1 MPLAQGTRGAN
12 KPKTSASTLL
22 AYRFVQNRAWHGGMF
37 KVMLR
42 NLSWR
47 YFDFWLLGAVVLATA
62 FGTTMIRSAV
72 AGNELLLPLID
83 RQIYFALVGIVVIFL
98 VAAIDYRYWMAL
110 YRPIF
115 LVMSI
120 LLFSLFL
127 SAQEVFGA
135 ARWFQVGVLFVQP
148 TEFAKI
154 AAILLLAR
162 YFDRTQNHP
171 RDLRW
176 IIVGFIWVMGL
187 AIWILLQPN
196 LSNVVVLMVI
206 LASLLW
212 FNGIQLKHLLLFA
225 VIGFLTISTV
235 ATLSVLRI
243 RIPFLQVYQQD
254 RITNFI
260 LPDENAT
267 FGEKY
272 NVDQAKIAIGSGG
285 LFGKGYGHGT
295 QTQLR
300 FLKVRHTDFVFSVI
314 SEEFGLVGSLLVIV
328 IIGLVV
334 WRCLRAAQK
343 ARDVAGMCIAY
354 GVATL
359 ILFQG
364 LVNISMN
371 LNIVPVS
378 GLPLP
383 FISYGGS
390 GLTSLMLGIG
400 LVESVAMRHRQLE
413 F

>member
-1 MPLAQGTRGAN
+1 
-12 KPKTSASTLL
+12 
-22 AYRFVQNRAWHGGMF
+22 
-37 KVMLR
+37 MLK
-42 NLSWR
+42 NVSWR
-47 YFDFWLLGAVVLATA
+47 YFDFWLLGAVILATA

-72 AGNELLLPLID
+72 AGNEELNPLIQ
-83 RQIYFALVGIVVIFL
+83 RQIYFALLGIVLIF
-98 VAAIDYRYWMAL
+98 VVGAIDYRYWMAL

-115 LVMSI
+115 IVMSV
-120 LLFSLFL
+120 LLFALFL
-127 SAQEVFGA
+127 SAQAVFGA

-162 YFDRTQNHP
+162 YFDKNQNRP

-176 IIVGFIWVMGL
+176 IIGAFIWVMGL
-187 AIWILLQPN
+187 GIWILLQPN

-206 LASLLW
+206 LGSLLW
-212 FNGIQLKHLLLFA
+212 FNGIQLKHLAVFA
-225 VIGFLTISTV
+225 FIGIFLVGTIV
-235 ATLSVLRI
+235 TLSTLGI
-243 RIPFLQVYQQD
+243 RIPGLQEYQQQ
-254 RITNFI
+254 RIANFI
-260 LPDENAT
+260 VPDKNAT
-267 FGEKY
+267 FGATY
-272 NVDQAKIAIGSGG
+272 NVSQALIAIGSGG

-300 FLKVRHTDFVFSVI
+300 FLKVRHTDFIFSAI
-314 SEEFGLVGSLLVIV
+314 SEEFGLVGSVLVI
-328 IIGLVV
+328 IIIVLVL

-343 ARDVAGMCIAY
+343 ARDVAGMNIAY

-359 ILFQG
+359 IFFQG
-364 LVNISMN
+364 MVNIGVN

-400 LVESVAMRHRQLE
+400 LVESVAMRQKLLD

>member
-1 MPLAQGTRGAN
+1 
-12 KPKTSASTLL
+12 
-22 AYRFVQNRAWHGGMF
+22 
-37 KVMLR
+37 MLR
-42 NLSWR
+42 NISWR

-72 AGNELLLPLID
+72 AGNEVLLPLVD
-83 RQIYFALVGIVVIFL
+83 RQIYFALVGLALIFL

-110 YRPIF
+110 YRFI
-115 LVMSI
+115 VVIMSL
-120 LLFSLFL
+120 LLFALFL
-127 SAQEVFGA
+127 NAQAVFGA
-135 ARWFQVGVLFVQP
+135 ARWFSVGVLFLQP

-162 YFDRTQNHP
+162 YFERTQNQP

-176 IIVGFIWVMGL
+176 IFGAFLWVMSL

-196 LSNVVVLMVI
+196 LSNVVVLMVL
-206 LASLLW
+206 LAVLLW
-212 FNGIQLKHLLLFA
+212 FNGIQLKHLLLFGL
-225 VIGFLTISTV
+225 VGFLSIATFV
-235 ATLSVLRI
+235 TLSLLDI
-243 RIPFLQVYQQD
+243 RIPFVQEYQQQ
-254 RITNFI
+254 RIVNFV

-267 FGEKY
+267 FGERY
-272 NVDQAKIAIGSGG
+272 NVEQALIAIGSGG
-285 LFGKGYGHGT
+285 WFGQGYGHGT

-300 FLKVRHTDFVFSVI
+300 FLKVRHTDFIFSAI
-314 SEEFGLVGSLLVIV
+314 SEEFGLAGSLLVIV
-328 IIGLVV
+328 IIVLVI
-334 WRCLRAAQK
+334 WRCLRTAQK
-343 ARDVAGMCIAY
+343 ARDVAGMNIAY

-359 ILFQG
+359 VFFQG
-364 LVNISMN
+364 MVNISMN

-390 GLTSLMLGIG
+390 GLTALMLGVG

>member
-1 MPLAQGTRGAN
+1 
-12 KPKTSASTLL
+12 
-22 AYRFVQNRAWHGGMF
+22 
-37 KVMLR
+37 MLR
-42 NLSWR
+42 NISWR

-72 AGNELLLPLID
+72 AENEVLLPVID
-83 RQIYFALVGIVVIFL
+83 RQIYFAVVGVALIFVI
-98 VAAIDYRYWMAL
+98 AAIDYRYWMAL

-115 LVMSI
+115 IVI
-120 LLFSLFL
+120 SLFL
-127 SAQEVFGA
+127 IALYLSATAVFGA
-135 ARWFQVGVLFVQP
+135 ARWFSVGVLFLQP

-162 YFDRTQNHP
+162 YFDKAQNQP

-176 IIVGFIWVMGL
+176 IFSAFLWTMGIGF
-187 AIWILLQPN
+187 WILIQPN

-212 FNGIQLKHLLLFA
+212 FNGIQLKHLLLFG
-225 VIGFLTISTV
+225 VIGFLGIATIV
-235 ATLSVLRI
+235 TLSIFDIL
-243 RIPFLQVYQQD
+243 IPFLQEYQQQ

-260 LPDENAT
+260 LPDPNAT
-267 FGEKY
+267 FGATY
-272 NVDQAKIAIGSGG
+272 NVQQALIAIGSGG
-285 LFGKGYGHGT
+285 LFGQGYGHGT

-300 FLKVRHTDFVFSVI
+300 FLKVRHTDFIFSAI

-328 IIGLVV
+328 IIMLVI
-334 WRCLRAAQK
+334 WRCLRTAQK
-343 ARDVAGMCIAY
+343 ARDVAGMNIAY

-359 ILFQG
+359 IFFQG
-364 LVNISMN
+364 MVNIGVN

-400 LVESVAMRHRQLE
+400 LVESVAMRHKQME

>member
-1 MPLAQGTRGAN
+1 
-12 KPKTSASTLL
+12 
-22 AYRFVQNRAWHGGMF
+22 
-37 KVMLR
+37 MLR
-42 NLSWR
+42 DISWR

-72 AGNELLLPLID
+72 AGNEELLPLIN
-83 RQIYFALVGIVVIFL
+83 RQIYFALAGLVLIFV
-98 VAAIDYRYWMAL
+98 VAAIDYAFWMAI

-115 LVMSI
+115 IVMSL
-120 LLFSLFL
+120 LLFFLFL
-127 SAQEVFGA
+127 NAQEVFGA

-162 YFDRTQNHP
+162 YFDKTEHQP

-176 IIVGFIWVMGL
+176 IISAFLWTMGL

-212 FNGIQLKHLLLFA
+212 FNGMELKHIALFGG
-225 VIGFLTISTV
+225 IGFLLIGTIV
-235 ATLSVLRI
+235 ILSVAGVD
-243 RIPFLQVYQQD
+243 IPFLQDYQQQ
-254 RITNFI
+254 RIVNFL
-260 LPDENAT
+260 LPDRNAT
-267 FGEKY
+267 FGATY
-272 NVDQAKIAIGSGG
+272 NVQQALIAIGSGG
-285 LFGKGYGHGT
+285 LFGLGYGHGT

-300 FLKVRHTDFVFSVI
+300 FLKVRHTDFIFSAI
-314 SEEFGLVGSLLVIV
+314 SEEFGLIGALFVIVVIVLVI
-328 IIGLVV
+328 

-343 ARDVAGMCIAY
+343 ARDVAGMTIAY

-359 ILFQG
+359 IFFQG
-364 LVNISMN
+364 MVNIGVN

-400 LVESVAMRHRQLE
+400 LVESVAMRYKQLD

>member
-1 MPLAQGTRGAN
+1 
-12 KPKTSASTLL
+12 
-22 AYRFVQNRAWHGGMF
+22 MF
-37 KVMLR
+37 RDV
-42 NLSWR
+42 SWR

-72 AGNELLLPLID
+72 AGNEVLLPLIN
-83 RQIYFALVGIVVIFL
+83 RQIYFALAGLVVIF
-98 VAAIDYRYWMAL
+98 VFAAIDYRFWMAL
-110 YRPIF
+110 YRPI
-115 LVMSI
+115 LIVTSV
-120 LLFSLFL
+120 LLISLYL
-127 SAQEVFGA
+127 SAQEAVFGA
-135 ARWFQVGVLFVQP
+135 VRWFQVGVLFLQP

-154 AAILLLAR
+154 ATILLLAR
-162 YFDRTQNHP
+162 YFDKTQDRP

-176 IIVGFIWVMGL
+176 IVVAFIWVMSLG
-187 AIWILLQPN
+187 IWILLQPN

-212 FNGIQLKHLLLFA
+212 FNGIQLKHIAIFGGVAILA
-225 VIGFLTISTV
+225 VGSVVI
-235 ATLSVLRI
+235 LSAAGVK
-243 RIPFLQVYQQD
+243 IPFLQDYQQQ
-254 RITNFI
+254 RIVNFI
-260 LPDENAT
+260 LPDPNAT
-267 FGEKY
+267 FGATY
-272 NVDQAKIAIGSGG
+272 NVQQALVAIGSGG
-285 LFGKGYGHGT
+285 LFGKGYGHGS

-300 FLKVRHTDFVFSVI
+300 FLKVRHTDFIFSAI
-314 SEEFGLVGSLLVIV
+314 SEEFGLVGSLLVILIIVLV
-328 IIGLVV
+328 I

-343 ARDVAGMCIAY
+343 ARDVAGMTIAY

-359 ILFQG
+359 IFFQG
-364 LVNISMN
+364 MVNIGVN

>member
-1 MPLAQGTRGAN
+1 
-12 KPKTSASTLL
+12 
-22 AYRFVQNRAWHGGMF
+22 
-37 KVMLR
+37 MLR

-62 FGTTMIRSAV
+62 FGTTMIRSAI
-72 AGNELLLPLID
+72 AGNEELLPLIN
-83 RQIYFALVGIVVIFL
+83 RQIYFALAGLVLIFI
-98 VAAIDYRYWMAL
+98 VAAVDYHFWLSIYK
-110 YRPIF
+110 PIF
-115 LVMSI
+115 FVMSI

-127 SAQEVFGA
+127 SAQAVFGA

-162 YFDRTQNHP
+162 YFDKVQNQA

-176 IIVGFIWVMGL
+176 VFFAFFWVMGL

-212 FNGIQLKHLLLFA
+212 LNGMELKHIALLGGT
-225 VIGFLTISTV
+225 GFLLIATIV
-235 ATLSVLRI
+235 ILSVAGI
-243 RIPFLQVYQQD
+243 RVPFLQEYQQQ
-254 RITNFI
+254 RIVNFI
-260 LPDENAT
+260 LPDQEAT
-267 FGEKY
+267 FGATY
-272 NVDQAKIAIGSGG
+272 NVQQALIAIGSGG
-285 LFGKGYGHGT
+285 WFGTGYGHGT

-300 FLKVRHTDFVFSVI
+300 FLKVRHTDFIFSAI
-314 SEEFGLVGSLLVIV
+314 SEEFGLAGALFVVVVIFL
-328 IIGLVV
+328 II
-334 WRCLRAAQK
+334 WRCLRIAQK
-343 ARDVAGMCIAY
+343 AYDVAGMSIAY

-359 ILFQG
+359 IFFQG
-364 LVNISMN
+364 MVNIGVN

-400 LVESVAMRHRQLE
+400 LVESVSMRYKQMD

>member
-1 MPLAQGTRGAN
+1 
-12 KPKTSASTLL
+12 
-22 AYRFVQNRAWHGGMF
+22 
-37 KVMLR
+37 MLR
-42 NLSWR
+42 GLSWR

-72 AGNELLLPLID
+72 AGNEVLMPLIN
-83 RQIYFALVGIVVIFL
+83 RQIYFALLGLAVIFV

-120 LLFSLFL
+120 LLFALFL
-127 SAQEVFGA
+127 SAQAVFGA
-135 ARWFQVGVLFVQP
+135 ARWFSVGVLFLQP

-154 AAILLLAR
+154 VAILLLAR
-162 YFDRTQNHP
+162 YFDKTQNQP

-176 IIVGFIWVMGL
+176 IIVAFLWVMGL

-206 LASLLW
+206 LGALLW
-212 FNGIQLKHLLLFA
+212 FNGIQLKHLLLFG
-225 VIGFLTISTV
+225 VIGALLIGAIV
-235 ATLSVLRI
+235 GLSVLGI
-243 RIPFLQVYQQD
+243 RIPFLQEYQQQ
-254 RITNFI
+254 RITNFF
-260 LPDENAT
+260 LPDPNAT
-267 FGEKY
+267 FGATY
-272 NVDQAKIAIGSGG
+272 NVQQALIAIGSGG
-285 LFGKGYGHGT
+285 LFGQGYGHGS

-300 FLKVRHTDFVFSVI
+300 FLKVRHTDFIFSAVA
-314 SEEFGLVGSLLVIV
+314 EEFGLVGALLVIV
-328 IIGLVV
+328 IIILII
-334 WRCLRAAQK
+334 WRCLRTAQK
-343 ARDVAGMCIAY
+343 ARDVAGMNIAY
-354 GVATL
+354 GVAVL
-359 ILFQG
+359 IFFQG
-364 LVNISMN
+364 MVNIGVN

-400 LVESVAMRHRQLE
+400 LVQSVAMRHRQLE

>member
-1 MPLAQGTRGAN
+1 
-12 KPKTSASTLL
+12 
-22 AYRFVQNRAWHGGMF
+22 
-37 KVMLR
+37 MLR
-42 NLSWR
+42 DISWR

-62 FGTTMIRSAV
+62 FGTTMIRSAI
-72 AGNELLLPLID
+72 AGNEELLPLIN
-83 RQIYFALVGIVVIFL
+83 RQIYFALAGLVLIFI
-98 VAAIDYRYWMAL
+98 VAAVDYRFWMAI
-110 YRPIF
+110 YKPIF
-115 LVMSI
+115 FVMSL

-154 AAILLLAR
+154 ATILLLAR
-162 YFDRTQNHP
+162 YFDKTQNQP

-176 IIVGFIWVMGL
+176 IAGAFLWVMGL

-212 FNGIQLKHLLLFA
+212 FNGIQLKHIALFGGVGALLIGA
-225 VIGFLTISTV
+225 VVGLT
-235 ATLSVLRI
+235 AANI
-243 RIPFLQVYQQD
+243 RIPFLKKYQQD
-254 RITNFI
+254 RIANFI
-260 LPDENAT
+260 LPDPNAT
-267 FGEKY
+267 FGETY
-272 NVDQAKIAIGSGG
+272 NIDQAKIAIGSGG

-300 FLKVRHTDFVFSVI
+300 FLKVRHTDFIFSAV
-314 SEEFGLVGSLLVIV
+314 SEEFGLVGALSVVVILVLVI
-328 IIGLVV
+328 

-343 ARDVAGMCIAY
+343 ARDVAGMTIAY

-359 ILFQG
+359 IFFQG
-364 LVNISMN
+364 MVNIGVN

-400 LVESVAMRHRQLE
+400 LVESVAMRYKELD

>member
-1 MPLAQGTRGAN
+1 
-12 KPKTSASTLL
+12 
-22 AYRFVQNRAWHGGMF
+22 
-37 KVMLR
+37 MLR
-42 NLSWR
+42 NISWR

-72 AGNELLLPLID
+72 AGNEVLLPLIN
-83 RQIYFALVGIVVIFL
+83 RQIYFAVLGLVLIFVI
-98 VAAIDYRYWMAL
+98 AAIDYRYWMAL
-110 YRPIF
+110 YRPIAF
-115 LVMSI
+115 VMSV
-120 LLFSLFL
+120 LLFALFL
-127 SAQEVFGA
+127 SAQAVFGA
-135 ARWFQVGVLFVQP
+135 ARWFSVGVLFLQP

-162 YFDRTQNHP
+162 YFDKTQNQP

-176 IIVGFIWVMGL
+176 IIVAFIWVMGL
-187 AIWILLQPN
+187 GIWILLQPN

-206 LASLLW
+206 LGALLW
-212 FNGIQLKHLLLFA
+212 FNGIQLKHLLLFGI
-225 VIGFLTISTV
+225 IGFVAISTV
-235 ATLSVLRI
+235 VGLSAVGI
-243 RIPFLQVYQQD
+243 RIPFLQEYQQQ
-254 RITNFI
+254 RIANFI
-260 LPDENAT
+260 LPDPNAT
-267 FGEKY
+267 FGATY
-272 NVDQAKIAIGSGG
+272 NVQQALIAIGSGG

-300 FLKVRHTDFVFSVI
+300 FLKVRHTDFIFSAI

-328 IIGLVV
+328 IIVLVI
-334 WRCLRAAQK
+334 WRCIRAAQK
-343 ARDVAGMCIAY
+343 ARDVAGMTIAY

-359 ILFQG
+359 IFFQG
-364 LVNISMN
+364 MVNIGVN

>member
-1 MPLAQGTRGAN
+1 
-12 KPKTSASTLL
+12 
-22 AYRFVQNRAWHGGMF
+22 MF
-37 KVMLR
+37 R
-42 NLSWR
+42 NIPWR
-47 YFDFWLLGAVVLATA
+47 HFDFWLLGAVVLATA

-72 AGNELLLPLID
+72 AENEVLLPLIN
-83 RQIYFALVGIVVIFL
+83 RQIYFAIVGLVLIFL
-98 VAAIDYRYWMAL
+98 VATIDYRYWMAL
-110 YRPIF
+110 YRPVVF
-115 LVMSI
+115 VMSI
-120 LLFSLFL
+120 LLIALYL
-127 SAQEVFGA
+127 SAQAVFGA
-135 ARWFQVGVLFVQP
+135 ARWFSVGVLFLQP

-162 YFDRTQNHP
+162 YFDKTQNQP

-176 IIVGFIWVMGL
+176 IIGAFLWVMSL

-206 LASLLW
+206 LAILLW
-212 FNGIQLKHLLLFA
+212 FNGIQLKHLLLFG
-225 VIGFLTISTV
+225 VIGFITIGTV
-235 ATLSVLRI
+235 VTLSLLDI
-243 RIPFLQVYQQD
+243 RIPLVQEYQQQ
-254 RITNFI
+254 RIVNFI

-267 FGEKY
+267 FGERY
-272 NVDQAKIAIGSGG
+272 NVEQALIAIGSGG
-285 LFGKGYGHGT
+285 LFGQGYGHGT

-300 FLKVRHTDFVFSVI
+300 FLKVRHTDFIFSVI
-314 SEEFGLVGSLLVIV
+314 GEEFGLVGALLVIV
-328 IIGLVV
+328 IIMLVI
-334 WRCLRAAQK
+334 WRCLRTAQK
-343 ARDVAGMCIAY
+343 ARDVAGMNIAY

-390 GLTSLMLGIG
+390 GLTALMLGIG
-400 LVESVAMRHRQLE
+400 LVESVAMRHKQMD

>member
-1 MPLAQGTRGAN
+1 MTRG
-12 KPKTSASTLL
+12 T
-22 AYRFVQNRAWHGGMF
+22 
-37 KVMLR
+37 
-42 NLSWR
+42 SWR

-72 AGNELLLPLID
+72 AGNEGLVPLIN
-83 RQIYFALVGIVVIFL
+83 RQIYFAVAGLVLIFL
-98 VAAIDYRYWMAL
+98 VASIDYRYWMAL

-115 LVMSI
+115 IVMSI
-120 LLFSLFL
+120 MLFALFL
-127 SAQEVFGA
+127 SATAVFGA

-162 YFDRTQNHP
+162 YFERTQNQP

-176 IIVGFIWVMGL
+176 IIFAFLWVMGL
-187 AIWILLQPN
+187 GIWILLQPN

-206 LASLLW
+206 LAALLW
-212 FNGIQLKHLLLFA
+212 FNGIQLKHLLLFG
-225 VIGFLTISTV
+225 VIGFLGISTIFALV
-235 ATLSVLRI
+235 SFKI
-243 RIPFLQVYQQD
+243 KIPFLQDYQQR
-254 RITNFI
+254 RIENFI
-260 LPDENAT
+260 SPDPNAT
-267 FGEKY
+267 YGEKY

-300 FLKVRHTDFVFSVI
+300 FLKVRHTDFIFSAI

-328 IIGLVV
+328 IIVLVI

-343 ARDVAGMCIAY
+343 ARDVAGMNIAY
-354 GVATL
+354 GVAIL
-359 ILFQG
+359 IFFQG
-364 LVNISMN
+364 MVNIGVN

>member
-1 MPLAQGTRGAN
+1 
-12 KPKTSASTLL
+12 
-22 AYRFVQNRAWHGGMF
+22 
-37 KVMLR
+37 MLKDI
-42 NLSWR
+42 SWR

-72 AGNELLLPLID
+72 AGNEELLPLSN
-83 RQIYFALVGIVVIFL
+83 RQIYFALVGIVLIFL

-110 YRPIF
+110 YRPIAF
-115 LVMSI
+115 VMS
-120 LLFSLFL
+120 LFLFALFL

-154 AAILLLAR
+154 VAILLLAR
-162 YFDRTQNHP
+162 YFDRTQNQP

-176 IIVGFIWVMGL
+176 IVGAFLWVMGL
-187 AIWILLQPN
+187 GIWILLQPN

-212 FNGIQLKHLLLFA
+212 FNGIQLKHILMFGTIG
-225 VIGFLTISTV
+225 VIAIATIV
-235 ATLSVLRI
+235 TLSALNI
-243 RIPFLQVYQQD
+243 RIPFMQVYQQE
-254 RITNFI
+254 RIANFI
-260 LPDENAT
+260 LPDPNAT
-267 FGEKY
+267 FGATY
-272 NVDQAKIAIGSGG
+272 NVQQALIAIGSGG
-285 LFGKGYGHGT
+285 LFGKGYGHGS

-300 FLKVRHTDFVFSVI
+300 FLKVRHTDFIFSAI

-328 IIGLVV
+328 IIVLVV

-343 ARDVAGMCIAY
+343 ARDVAGMTIAY

-359 ILFQG
+359 IFFQG
-364 LVNISMN
+364 IVNIGVN
-371 LNIVPVS
+371 LNVVPVS

-390 GLTSLMLGIG
+390 GLTSLMLGVG
-400 LVESVAMRHRQLE
+400 LVESVAMRYRQLE